1 MSVNSKNEFIC
12 INRFRVPSIRWDPM
26 TFSGYFDFD
35 GYKKMYLV
43 DNFLASFVD
52 HPIGCI

>member
-1 MSVNSKNEFIC
+1 MSVNSKNEFIG
-12 INRFRVPSIRWDPM
+12 IIRWDPM
-26 TFSGYFDFD
+26 TFSGYFD
-35 GYKKMYLV
+35 GYIKMYLV